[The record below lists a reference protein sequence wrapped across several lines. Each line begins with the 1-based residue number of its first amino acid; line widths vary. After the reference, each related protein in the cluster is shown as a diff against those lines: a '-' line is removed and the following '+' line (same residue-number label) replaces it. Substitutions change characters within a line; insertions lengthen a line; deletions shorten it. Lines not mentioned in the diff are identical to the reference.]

1 METSATR
8 AAHAPTADGAA
19 IVPVPTSERNR
30 RARWKRARRA
40 PRTHGLPTA
49 PRSSTCRRA
58 SEETRARSQSRAM
71 ETSATR
77 AAYAHTADGA
87 AIVPVP
93 TSEGRVARV
102 LSVARDGNERDARRA
117 RTHCRRR
124 RDRPRAD
131 EREKRR
137 ARALSRA
144 RWKRARRAPRTH
156 ELPTAPRSSPCR
168 RARERDAR
176 APSVA
181 RDENERDA
189 RRARTNCRRRRDR
202 PRADERGKETRARP
216 QSREM
221 KTSATR
227 AAHART
233 ADGAAIVPV
242 PTSEGKDA
250 RALSVARDG
259 NKRDARRARTNCR
272 HRRDHPRADERPEET
287 R

>member
-58 SEETRARSQSRAM
+58 SKETRARSQSRAM

-77 AAYAHTADGA
+77 AAHARSADGA

-93 TSEGRVARV
+93 TSEKRDARA

-117 RTHCRRR
+117 RTFCRRR

-131 EREKRR
+131 ERGKRQ

-156 ELPTAPRSSPCR
+156 TLLTAPRSSPYR
-168 RARERDAR
+168 RASGRDAR
-176 APSVA
+176 A
-181 RDENERDA
+181 
-189 RRARTNCRRRRDR
+189 
-202 PRADERGKETRARP
+202 
-216 QSREM
+216 
-221 KTSATR
+221 
-227 AAHART
+227 
-233 ADGAAIVPV
+233 I
-242 PTSEGKDA
+242 
-250 RALSVARDG
+250 SVARDG
-259 NKRDARRARTNCR
+259 NESATRD
-272 HRRDHPRADERPEET
+272 
-287 R
+287 